1 MFTVP
6 YTRCVDSALVRRLVL
21 VAVAAVLALVPI
33 AAQASPRADAGVFA
47 GLGTWIDIYDAP
59 AYRSPGPTA
68 AKIAARGVKTV
79 YVETAN
85 DRSAVDVVNPKALG
99 LFVDALKARGIRV
112 VAWYLPGFV
121 KPAVD
126 ARRAAR
132 DARVQD
138 AQRRVVRRRRARH
151 RVAESQERLPHGR
164 RAC

>member
-1 MFTVP
+1 M
-6 YTRCVDSALVRRLVL
+6 RRLVL

-47 GLGTWIDIYDAP
+47 GLGTWVDIYDAP

-85 DRSAVDVVNPKALG
+85 DRSTVDVVNPKALG

-121 KPAVD
+121 KPAR
-126 ARRAAR
+126 RRAPRPR
-132 DARVQD
+132 DALVQD
-138 AQRRVVRRRRARH
+138 AERRVVRRRRARH
-151 RVAESQERLPHGR
+151 RVAQPQERLAAGR
-164 RAC
+164 PAS